1 MDLAMPDMDG
11 WQTIRRIRAS
21 GLSECEIAIISAN
34 AFERGAEN
42 EVGITAENF
51 ITKPVRLYDLVDWI
65 GRHLRL
71 EWVTAAETPDTE
83 RAPVPLVLMIY
94 PPHAQLQ
101 RLLVHVER
109 GYIRGVATQLGEIE
123 ALDPRYEGFVTAMR
137 RLSGQF
143 QFDAM
148 KTLLK
153 AGLGKEEAHHA

>member
-1 MDLAMPDMDG
+1 
-11 WQTIRRIRAS
+11 
-21 GLSECEIAIISAN
+21 LSECEIAIISAN

-65 GRHLRL
+65 GRHLKL
-71 EWVTAAETPDTE
+71 EWVTAAESPDAE
-83 RAPVPLVLMIY
+83 RTSMPPVPMVY
-94 PPHAQLQ
+94 PPHAQLL
-101 RLLVHVER
+101 RLLTHVAR
-109 GYIRGVATQLGEIE
+109 GYVRGVATQLGEIE

-148 KTLLK
+148 KTLLN
-153 AGLGKEEAHHA
+153 AGLAKEEAHHA